1 MTFYNIHTTAT
12 ETAPRIDG
20 RQNVTWANSQ
30 ADLCALGWR
39 IYEPSAVAHIRT
51 SHWVDDGTRYTQIVD
66 AVWTEAE
73 LAAQQAA
80 AAEAQAKADE
90 AARKAAEAAEDARVL
105 ALPSIAAIVAEN
117 VALSAKLTAAQA
129 ELAAMQAKQAAVE
142 KDVADLKAAST
153 KPVAEPV
160 PK

>member
-90 AARKAAEAAEDARVL
+90 AARKAAEDARVL